1 MPFEPDNEK
10 DFHRLAESVKYA
22 RTQMKPFVE
31 FAMKAKRQMVGP
43 HYGDTSKNEY
53 DRVPVN
59 GMEELASVLS
69 MAIAARNPRVTVSTF
84 IEGLLPKA
92 QTYER
97 RLNKLIQE
105 INLAKTL
112 RGAIVN
118 AVFGPGVVRI
128 GVEAERRTR
137 VGGYMH
143 NVGQPFVDN
152 IHHSNLVWDMSPDE
166 RELMDFMGDKFRR
179 PLEHFENNA
188 LYDQNAVD
196 QLRSGTFGSK
206 DDQGIDR
213 EQVLSLGRGHYE
225 ERFRKRVD
233 VYHIWLPESNL
244 VVTMSLNAQ
253 KPLRVV
259 PFDGPEGGPYRV
271 LSFQDVPGQL
281 WPLAPAYTLW
291 DLDDFVNRI
300 YRKIFRQGEREK
312 EVFTYQG
319 EAEET
324 FRRVLDA
331 VDGDS
336 IRSDVQDPVQRI
348 KVGGAS
354 PQTIAMAIHAHGLFK
369 RRSGSD
375 VIAGFG
381 QIADTATQE
390 KIVKGSADERVGA
403 MQDRFAEFTQEIV
416 QVCAWYEWT
425 EELREEVVYRRIA
438 DTDFYVGELWSP
450 ETREGDFVQYDIS
463 IEPYSMQRQTPSSK
477 LQLMFAMWDRTM
489 QAAPMLAA
497 QNIAP
502 DFNGFYDG
510 VSRLA
515 NFPEL
520 RQMVRFKPSEMD
532 LQGTPIPMPA
542 AGGTTPRPF
551 GQQAGA
557 VPAPGARQ
565 GGDLDETQLMSRL
578 LSGAGQANTVGG
590 AQ

>member
-1 MPFEPDNEK
+1 MPFDPDNEK
-10 DFHRLAESVKYA
+10 DFDRLQRSVKYA
-22 RTQMKPFVE
+22 RKQMKPFID

-43 HYGDTSKNEY
+43 HYGDVSKNKY

-69 MAIAARNPRVTVSTF
+69 MAIAARNPRVLVSTF
-84 IEGLLPKA
+84 IEGLLSKA
-92 QTYER
+92 QTFER
-97 RLNKLIQE
+97 HLNKLIQE
-105 INLAKTL
+105 IDLAATL

-128 GVEAERRTR
+128 GVAADRRNR
-137 VGGYMH
+137 IGGYMH
-143 NVGQPFVDN
+143 NIGQPFVDN
-152 IHHSNLVWDMSPDE
+152 IHHANLIWDMSPDE

-179 PLEHFENNA
+179 PLEHFQDNP

-206 DDQGIDR
+206 DDTNIER
-213 EQVLSLGRGHYE
+213 EQVLSLGRGQYE

-233 VYHIWLPESNL
+233 AYHVWLPESNL
-244 VVTMSLNAQ
+244 VVTMSLNA
-253 KPLRVV
+253 KRPLRIV

-319 EAEET
+319 DAEDT
-324 FRRVLDA
+324 FRRVLNA

-336 IRSDVQDPVQRI
+336 IRSDNADPVQRI
-348 KVGGAS
+348 KVGGAN

-390 KIVKGSADERVGA
+390 KIVKSSADERVGA
-403 MQDRFAEFTQEIV
+403 MQDRFAEFTQDIV
-416 QVCAWYEWT
+416 QAMAWYEWT
-425 EELREEVVYRRIA
+425 EELRGDVVYQQVA
-438 DTDFYVGELWSP
+438 DTPYFYSQQWSP
-450 ETREGDFVQYDIS
+450 ETREGDFVQYDIG
-463 IEPYSMQRQTPSSK
+463 IEPYSMQRQTPASK

-520 RQMVRFKPSEMD
+520 RQMVRFRPSEMD
-532 LQGTPIPMPA
+532 LQGVPTPAPA
-542 AGGTTPRPF
+542 SGRPQPF
-551 GQQAGA
+551 GQSRG
-557 VPAPGARQ
+557 VDGRQ
-565 GGDLDETQLMSRL
+565 SGNDLDETQLMSRL